1 MNAAELFAEKQTYL
15 DHFHASGYPAA
26 FEDYQS
32 QVRAFFDACD
42 STCPAEEKNI
52 EDFCKEIAG
61 QISSCA
67 AEQKKQAGFR
77 NEREEEAWQRNCN
90 LFMIAYVFPAILNAG
105 TATIS
110 RWSKRLKRHG
120 RKPLK
125 AVR

>member
-1 MNAAELFAEKQTYL
+1 MNAAELFAEKQAYL
-15 DHFHASGYPAA
+15 DQFHASGYPAA

-42 STCPAEEKNI
+42 STCPAEEKKSQGRSAAVQQSRKSRRVSVT
-52 EDFCKEIAG
+52 KEKKRRGRETVICLWLLM
-61 QISSCA
+61 SSR
-67 AEQKKQAGFR
+67 QF
-77 NEREEEAWQRNCN
+77 W
-90 LFMIAYVFPAILNAG
+90 NAG